1 MISSPERITNDLMH
15 GINDHEEVQV
25 NLFLDQARLWKAPA
39 QREVS
44 ASGEA
49 PKKAK
54 GGEDPALRLCRGMC
68 ACDQEMASS
77 LVQTRLPRSSIS
89 QMS

>member
-1 MISSPERITNDLMH
+1 MISNPARIANDLMH
-15 GINDHEEVQV
+15 VINDDERGQV
-25 NLFLDQARLWKAPA
+25 NLFLEPVWVRKSLA